1 MDEDTL
7 IKQKE
12 KSWRRYDYLLAKLNT
27 PRKKKLSGELITEF
41 CRLHR
46 EVCSDLSCAVST
58 QRSEGVIRY
67 LHTLVGRGHAQLYR
81 FEKVRIWGMR
91 QILREM
97 SARLYYDNC
106 FRLALVIFY
115 GSFAVSMLLG
125 SVGDNF
131 CAALIG
137 EDATLQLEKI
147 YSYSAAQRSAE
158 QNVQMSGY
166 YIQHNTSLALQCFAG
181 GIFLG
186 LGSIY
191 CLLFNGVML
200 GAAFGHMLSGP
211 YSDNFLAFV
220 LSHGPFELT
229 GIAVAGGAG
238 LKLGYSM
245 VRTNGLTR
253 LASLRQAAHDSVP
266 LVVTTAALISSA
278 AMIEGFWSPLDLPL
292 FYKAAMGALCTL
304 ILFVFI
310 VVLGR
315 KYGEPRSIQS
325 PRP

>member
-46 EVCSDLSCAVST
+46 EVCSDLSCAVSA

-125 SVGDNF
+125 AIGDNF
-131 CAALIG
+131 CAALDAPADRLRSDLDLLPTLA
-137 EDATLQLEKI
+137 EDGLVAAGKHHFRAAPGQLLRGAKHDAGVATGDQNPFIHLRSLLCE
-147 YSYSAAQRSAE
+147 AA
-158 QNVQMSGY
+158 
-166 YIQHNTSLALQCFAG
+166 SLA
-181 GIFLG
+181 
-186 LGSIY
+186 
-191 CLLFNGVML
+191 
-200 GAAFGHMLSGP
+200 
-211 YSDNFLAFV
+211 
-220 LSHGPFELT
+220 
-229 GIAVAGGAG
+229 
-238 LKLGYSM
+238 
-245 VRTNGLTR
+245 
-253 LASLRQAAHDSVP
+253 
-266 LVVTTAALISSA
+266 
-278 AMIEGFWSPLDLPL
+278 
-292 FYKAAMGALCTL
+292 
-304 ILFVFI
+304 
-310 VVLGR
+310 
-315 KYGEPRSIQS
+315 
-325 PRP
+325 